1 MYEKFFR
8 FRAAP
13 FNTTPDPRLYYSNFA
28 CQDVYTKLVYGISAR
43 KGFIVVTGEV
53 GTGKTTLVHRLLL
66 DLDPTVHTV
75 FIFNTQITFVE
86 LLRLIIAD
94 LGLGEQMGDKLTMIQ
109 TLNDYLLRRMR
120 EGHVVCLFIDEA
132 QNLNRETLEGLR
144 LLSNLETSK
153 KKLLQ
158 IVLLGQPELEKKLN
172 RPELRQWRQ
181 RIALRCRLMPFEENE
196 ISQYIDFRLE
206 NSGYKGVRLFQS
218 DAVEQIARYS
228 GGIPRLI
235 NIICDNALL
244 AAYTY
249 KKKQVSREL
258 ITEVVSNFRLM
269 DREDVSSIKHHAAEP
284 RNRQEQKKPPR
295 GWPIVDG
302 VNEHRQFHDEVGR
315 AGRDLQNLPQVSSR
329 RPQRLLGGTLLALVA
344 AGAVGLMVQSHQAR
358 YFVASLKANLG
369 DLFEIG
375 KESSA
380 ADAKHRSPERSS
392 LANTSTSPKEPNIE
406 SGNESI
412 QSSEIHTSVLQP
424 DQPNEQTLKRV
435 SVPTKSYRTNGTS
448 LGVADQPRIQR
459 RLVELQIEK
468 ALQNRAIDG
477 VAVSFIDGTAYL
489 EGQVAS
495 EKQRSLAE
503 KAALSVSEVRNVHN
517 RLDLQP

>member
-1 MYEKFFR
+1 
-8 FRAAP
+8 
-13 FNTTPDPRLYYSNFA
+13 
-28 CQDVYTKLVYGISAR
+28 
-43 KGFIVVTGEV
+43 
-53 GTGKTTLVHRLLL
+53 
-66 DLDPTVHTV
+66 
-75 FIFNTQITFVE
+75 
-86 LLRLIIAD
+86 
-94 LGLGEQMGDKLTMIQ
+94 
-109 TLNDYLLRRMR
+109 
-120 EGHVVCLFIDEA
+120 
-132 QNLNRETLEGLR
+132 
-144 LLSNLETSK
+144 
-153 KKLLQ
+153 
-158 IVLLGQPELEKKLN
+158 
-172 RPELRQWRQ
+172 
-181 RIALRCRLMPFEENE
+181 
-196 ISQYIDFRLE
+196 
-206 NSGYKGVRLFQS
+206 
-218 DAVEQIARYS
+218 
-228 GGIPRLI
+228 
-235 NIICDNALL
+235 
-244 AAYTY
+244 
-249 KKKQVSREL
+249 
-258 ITEVVSNFRLM
+258 
-269 DREDVSSIKHHAAEP
+269 
-284 RNRQEQKKPPR
+284 
-295 GWPIVDG
+295 VDG

-315 AGRDLQNLPQVSSR
+315 AGRDLQNLPQVSSQ

-435 SVPTKSYRTNGTS
+435 SVPTKSYRTNETS

-468 ALQNRAIDG
+468 ALRNRAIDG